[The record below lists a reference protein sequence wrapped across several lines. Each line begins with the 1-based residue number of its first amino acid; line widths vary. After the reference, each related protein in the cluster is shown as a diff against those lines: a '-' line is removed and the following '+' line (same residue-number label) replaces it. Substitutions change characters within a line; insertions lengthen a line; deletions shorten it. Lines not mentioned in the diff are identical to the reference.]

1 MASVPNGNIDQTVTK
16 NKQESQEQAVPL
28 DQATRE
34 KTNVVIP
41 AKNKNWCQLHYDCSY
56 YNAPEMAE
64 YFKNEHAGQ
73 EQVMWEKKNFH
84 SYWFFIACGS
94 SIF

>member
-34 KTNVVIP
+34 KTKVIIP
-41 AKNKNWCQLHYDCSY
+41 AIGN
-56 YNAPEMAE
+56 
-64 YFKNEHAGQ
+64 
-73 EQVMWEKKNFH
+73 
-84 SYWFFIACGS
+84 
-94 SIF
+94 IFYEFVGFYPMLS